1 VKFLLQRY
9 DISGGAAIV
18 MAAVMW
24 KLRLSLDYASASE
37 PSDCKATLLHGD
49 WRSEK

>member
-1 VKFLLQRY
+1 VKFLLLGY

-24 KLRLSLDYASASE
+24 KLCLSLDYAPASE
-37 PSDCKATLLHGD
+37 PSDCKATLLHAIC
-49 WRSEK
+49 RSEK